1 MDYQFGQTPGV
12 VKSTYGSRGQG
23 EQFGVEIAKPIKKG
37 PEYNI
42 WFWNPGKPI
51 VQRAPE
57 WFRKQVKAID
67 ESLEVTWS
75 PLAERWLVFTR
86 AEHFR
91 TPICAGWRLLF
102 VHHDENRNYLPL
114 DERLLA
120 RLYLID
126 STRNGGSKA
135 YFDRIVSEYERDQEK
150 KRKDRHQDAIDR
162 AMPYWDHSQ
171 IKNIGQG
178 NKFSTFFA

>member
-1 MDYQFGQTPGV
+1 M
-12 VKSTYGSRGQG
+12 
-23 EQFGVEIAKPIKKG
+23 EIAKPTKKG

-42 WFWNPGKPI
+42 WFWNPGKPT

-57 WFRKQVKAID
+57 WFTKKVHEVD

-75 PLAERWLVFTR
+75 PIAERWLVFAR
-86 AEHFR
+86 ADHFR
-91 TPICAGWRLLF
+91 TAVCAGWRLLF
-102 VHHDENRNYLPL
+102 VHHDENHAYMPL

-126 STRNGGSKA
+126 ATRNGGSKA
-135 YFDRIVSEYERDQEK
+135 YFARIVAEYERDQEK
-150 KRKDRHQDAIDR
+150 SRKDRQQDAIDR
-162 AMPYWDHSQ
+162 AMPYWEHSQ
-171 IKNIGQG
+171 IKNIGKG